1 LKGSTPIA
9 YNQRPVFNRV
19 GGQAIREVANQTQ
32 DGSRRQ
38 AFEDLLNDDLTTKKS
53 KTPNSSTQPA
63 RARLWIAVQGWREGT
78 VWSKYSNL
86 LKLQVTALPAP
97 NGLLEDVT
105 RQFWTL

>member
-1 LKGSTPIA
+1 LEAEALCPLIPGGLELDL
-9 YNQRPVFNRV
+9 FD
-19 GGQAIREVANQTQ
+19 GQAYVGAVPFTNEGRVA
-32 DGSRRQ
+32 
-38 AFEDLLNDDLTTKKS
+38 A
-53 KTPNSSTQPA
+53 
-63 RARLWIAVQGWREGT
+63 